1 MDPRGSGAV
10 SSAPAAAKPGAVAGS
25 GQPGGTAANS
35 EGKTAEISRGD
46 VVDKG
51 KSGPAKA
58 PGAGSPGQPTP
69 AGGSGRAGSTASGQN
84 APTVVIKRGGPAAQ
98 GAGGT
103 PKSAAAGGTAAAAAE
118 GSAAGEAEAVA
129 DKSAGS
135 AAAEST
141 TRPTGATPPAEGAAP
156 PGDAPASAAET
167 AVIQRDSDAAKATAP
182 DDKVDDSA
190 GADAATMVMR
200 RVDPK
205 AKSPAVAPPQ
215 PEPDLA
221 GADDKTVAMP
231 VISKLD
237 AEQTVALPIQK
248 PVDKNA
254 TERMRDAGTKPGTD
268 RVVAPA
274 ARPGPITK
282 PPSTPRPA
290 AGPKQA
296 GAQGPSQ
303 SGPGVEETAP
313 SAPRGPGRP
322 RQVASAPS
330 PADTQQTRPAQP
342 VNGPRPMAQP
352 QRITPPDQQPPAERS
367 KRWLFIGAA
376 AVALIAVIGLA
387 VVLVGNRGDN
397 SPEAKVR
404 ATITDYTAALE
415 SGDLGA
421 LRNTT
426 CGQLHDFY
434 QNIAAD
440 QFAGVHQLSMDRK
453 NIPVV
458 ASVDTIK
465 VTDKTAIAQ
474 ATVYTDADPT
484 KRSARTFDLEQTADG
499 WKVCDPPSAGTP

>member
-1 MDPRGSGAV
+1 
-10 SSAPAAAKPGAVAGS
+10 
-25 GQPGGTAANS
+25 
-35 EGKTAEISRGD
+35 
-46 VVDKG
+46 
-51 KSGPAKA
+51 
-58 PGAGSPGQPTP
+58 
-69 AGGSGRAGSTASGQN
+69 
-84 APTVVIKRGGPAAQ
+84 
-98 GAGGT
+98 
-103 PKSAAAGGTAAAAAE
+103 
-118 GSAAGEAEAVA
+118 
-129 DKSAGS
+129 
-135 AAAEST
+135 
-141 TRPTGATPPAEGAAP
+141 
-156 PGDAPASAAET
+156 
-167 AVIQRDSDAAKATAP
+167 
-182 DDKVDDSA
+182 
-190 GADAATMVMR
+190 MVMR
-200 RVDPK
+200 RIDPK
-205 AKSPAVAPPQ
+205 AESSGKGATAAPTQ
-215 PEPDLA
+215 DEPDLA

-231 VISKLD
+231 VVSKLD
-237 AEQTVALPIQK
+237 AEKTVALPIQK
-248 PVDKNA
+248 PAGKPVDKDA
-254 TERMRDAGTKPGTD
+254 TERMRTDAGTKPGTD
-268 RVVAPA
+268 RVVPPA

-342 VNGPRPMAQP
+342 VTGSRPMAQP
-352 QRITPPDQQPPAERS
+352 QRITPPGQQPVAAEAPAERS

-387 VVLVGNRGDN
+387 VALIGGRGDN

-404 ATITDYTAALE
+404 ATITDYTQALK
-415 SGDLGA
+415 SGDLAA

-434 QNIAAD
+434 QGIAAD

-453 NIPVV
+453 NIPAV
-458 ASVDTIK
+458 ASVDAIK
-465 VTDKTAIAQ
+465 ITDKTAIAQ

>member
-1 MDPRGSGAV
+1 MPV
-10 SSAPAAAKPGAVAGS
+10 SA
-25 GQPGGTAANS
+25 
-35 EGKTAEISRGD
+35 
-46 VVDKG
+46 
-51 KSGPAKA
+51 
-58 PGAGSPGQPTP
+58 
-69 AGGSGRAGSTASGQN
+69 
-84 APTVVIKRGGPAAQ
+84 
-98 GAGGT
+98 
-103 PKSAAAGGTAAAAAE
+103 
-118 GSAAGEAEAVA
+118 
-129 DKSAGS
+129 
-135 AAAEST
+135 
-141 TRPTGATPPAEGAAP
+141 TG
-156 PGDAPASAAET
+156 SAAET
-167 AVIQRDSDAAKATAP
+167 AVIQRDSAAAKSAAAP
-182 DDKVDDSA
+182 DKVDDAA

-200 RVDPK
+200 RIDPK
-205 AKSPAVAPPQ
+205 AESTGKGATAAPTQ
-215 PEPDLA
+215 DEPDLA

-231 VISKLD
+231 VVSKLD

-248 PVDKNA
+248 PADKPVDKDA
-254 TERMRDAGTKPGTD
+254 TERMRTDAGTKPGTD
-268 RVVAPA
+268 RVVPPA

-313 SAPRGPGRP
+313 SAPRGPARP

-342 VNGPRPMAQP
+342 VTGSRAMAQP
-352 QRITPPDQQPPAERS
+352 QRITPPGQQPGAAEAPAERS

-387 VVLVGNRGDN
+387 VALIGGRGDN

-404 ATITDYTAALE
+404 ATITDYTQALK
-415 SGDLGA
+415 SGDLAA

-434 QNIAAD
+434 QGIPAD

-453 NIPVV
+453 NIPAV
-458 ASVDTIK
+458 ASVDAIK
-465 VTDKTAIAQ
+465 ITDKTAIAQ